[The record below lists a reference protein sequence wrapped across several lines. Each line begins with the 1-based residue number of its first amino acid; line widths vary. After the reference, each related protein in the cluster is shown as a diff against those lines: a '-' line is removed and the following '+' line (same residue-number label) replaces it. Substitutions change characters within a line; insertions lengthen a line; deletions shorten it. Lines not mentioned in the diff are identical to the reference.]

1 MVEDGE
7 RGDKDDKNRQEGRQG
22 TGKEMMRRERVGKEY
37 EGEYAEELRQKLFSF
52 TKGYFLAHASE
63 SK

>member
-1 MVEDGE
+1 MGKEE
-7 RGDKDDKNRQEGRQG
+7 TKDDKNRQEGRQG

-52 TKGYFLAHASE
+52 HLPKFTF
-63 SK
+63 